1 VPTQSRARLLDS
13 LAPAE
18 DATHTMTLT
27 GKHEIVGTLYY
38 MSPEQLQGQASGREI
53 DARTDIFSF
62 GLVLYEMLTGKRAFD
77 GATQVS
83 VIAAIMER
91 PAPSIVDVAP
101 LALDRLLKKC
111 LEKDPD
117 NRWQTARDLKDE
129 LEWIAQGSTTESPP
143 SRATKL
149 PWIVAAVM
157 TLVAVFGWMLFE
169 LRTSRPEAAA
179 PSEVSF
185 TIPPP
190 SGKELAH
197 LGQMSADSLSP
208 DGSMILFRGSDGFY
222 VRQLS
227 SPESEILTPWHWF
240 GNPFW
245 ASEPATTAFPTD
257 HGRLMKMRVP
267 KGAQEMITNTGDLW
281 GGSWGRKESVS
292 LLNRIPVYS
301 ASPQRAESSFR

>member
-1 VPTQSRARLLDS
+1 MPGAPLTPQFISYLQRSRRLALLGSKSHCAQNCAHPEPRAPSRFACAGGRRHAHHDAHGQARNRGHAVLHV
-13 LAPAE
+13 AGAV
-18 DATHTMTLT
+18 A
-27 GKHEIVGTLYY
+27 
-38 MSPEQLQGQASGREI
+38 GQASGREI

-208 DGSMILFRGSDGFY
+208 DGSMILFRGSDGFT
-222 VRQLS
+222 S
-227 SPESEILTPWHWF
+227 D
-240 GNPFW
+240 N
-245 ASEPATTAFPTD
+245 
-257 HGRLMKMRVP
+257 
-267 KGAQEMITNTGDLW
+267 
-281 GGSWGRKESVS
+281 
-292 LLNRIPVYS
+292 
-301 ASPQRAESSFR
+301 